1 MEAKKEGNVSYV
13 RTLVAL
19 YEACRKLI
27 KSLNVSLDQ
36 QELVDLMMMTF
47 SKQADLYLECELASL
62 STISDQKLVSW
73 KKRSQI
79 TERKGSSGDLLA
91 SPAQST
97 PPKNQ
102 RKNYAD
108 MISLELCLEIKYEN
122 QNAVKRA
129 TVVSYK
135 EDMFVSLFLFYY
147 QSVTPSELCW
157 NFSGKRMSRRSS
169 LCSSRPWGPA
179 TLPQR

>member
-1 MEAKKEGNVSYV
+1 VEAKKEGNVSYV

-62 STISDQKLVSW
+62 STIYDQKLAGW
-73 KKRSQI
+73 KKQRQP
-79 TERKGSSGDLLA
+79 TDRKGSSTELPS
-91 SPAQST
+91 SPIQTT
-97 PPKNQ
+97 PPKIQ

-108 MISLELCLEIKYEN
+108 MISLELCLDIKYEN

-135 EDMFVSLFLFYY
+135 EDMFVSLPFLFLL
-147 QSVTPSELCW
+147 SVGDT
-157 NFSGKRMSRRSS
+157 F
-169 LCSSRPWGPA
+169 
-179 TLPQR
+179 